1 MRSPRYTI
9 LIANRNTGVVRRLT
23 LARRTAVV
31 VLSGLCLVPLLIGL
45 GASNSDPVELES
57 LRLANE
63 SLKIENDSYR
73 SATGELADQI
83 TSMQSALTQLGTQAE
98 LDPAAKQALERLPAV
113 IRSRAA
119 GGAAVSPA
127 AVAAAAAARP
137 AESPDTSIGVLK
149 GLLGAIEGR
158 LASVKSKVEGQQA
171 LARAT
176 PSIWPLAGWL
186 SSGFGNR
193 KDPFDGGP
201 DFHPGLDIAAD
212 KGTPVRAT
220 ADGTVESAAYNGA
233 YGNAVLV
240 EHGFG
245 ISTRFGHLSGF
256 AVRAGQQVHRG
267 DVVGYVGSTG
277 RATSAHLHYEIL
289 LNGQQINPLRLL
301 AKP

>member
-9 LIANRNTGVVRRLT
+9 LIANRNTGVIRRLT

-31 VLSGLCLVPLLIGL
+31 VVAGLCLVPLLIGL

-83 TSMQSALTQLGTQAE
+83 SSLQSALTQLGTQAE

-119 GGAAVSPA
+119 GGAALSPK
-127 AVAAAAAARP
+127 AAAAVVTP
-137 AESPDTSIGVLK
+137 AESPDTTIGVLK

-193 KDPFDGGP
+193 KDPFDGSP

-240 EHGFG
+240 NHGFG

-301 AKP
+301 ARP